1 MKELKTYRVYGLT
14 SSDYFDE
21 YVEATSAQTAVDMV
35 RDWHKHDGEFG
46 YSVLEVARIVK
57 GWK

>member
-21 YVEATSAQTAVDMV
+21 YVDATSAQTAVDMV
-35 RDWHKHDGEFG
+35 RDWHKHDGESG
-46 YSVLEVARIVK
+46 
-57 GWK
+57 